1 MIVVACSWFHVLTEL
16 RVDKDET
23 STDGATEV
31 IWLLVRLALALP
43 RVANVS
49 PVIVWML
56 DVRAA
61 KACRIKC
68 TWL

>member
-1 MIVVACSWFHVLTEL
+1 MIVVACSWFQVLTEL

-23 STDGATEV
+23 NTDGATEV
-31 IWLLVRLALALP
+31 IWLVVRPALALP
-43 RVANVS
+43 RVANIS

-61 KACRIKC
+61 KVCRIKC